1 MDCSAARSTDVDALL
16 AQIAALTAQVAE
28 QDARIAQEQAEKE
41 ALARK
46 LAQEAAESAELAR
59 KLAEETAKNAA
70 LEDAL
75 AAADDE
81 VRRITEIL
89 AMFKRRQFGPG
100 SEKLDPDQF
109 ELTLEDLEIA
119 LSRAETEV
127 EAALDKAGDGKQR
140 KRRRKNLGALPAHL
154 ERIELLVDIESK
166 SCPCCNGDLHVIGE
180 DASERLDVVPAQFRV
195 LVTRRRA
202 SWSTRASPPT
212 RWWPKWWSRNMPI
225 IVRSTVYVDINI
237 YGKMLRRG
245 LCCGG
250 SVSSQVSGDLR

>member
-195 LVTRRRA
+195 LVTRRPRYGCRGCDGA
-202 SWSTRASPPT
+202 GVIQAPAPSFVVDQGIPT
-212 RWWPKWWSRNMPI
+212 DAL
-225 IVRSTVYVDINI
+225 VA
-237 YGKMLRRG
+237 
-245 LCCGG
+245 
-250 SVSSQVSGDLR
+250 QVVVAKYADHCPLYRIC

>member
-1 MDCSAARSTDVDALL
+1 MDCSAARSTDVDALR

-28 QDARIAQEQAEKE
+28 QDARIAQERAEKE

-81 VRRITEIL
+81 ARRVTEIL

-109 ELTLEDLEIA
+109 ELTLEDL
-119 LSRAETEV
+119 LNV
-127 EAALDKAGDGKQR
+127 HK
-140 KRRRKNLGALPAHL
+140 
-154 ERIELLVDIESK
+154 
-166 SCPCCNGDLHVIGE
+166 
-180 DASERLDVVPAQFRV
+180 
-195 LVTRRRA
+195 
-202 SWSTRASPPT
+202 
-212 RWWPKWWSRNMPI
+212 
-225 IVRSTVYVDINI
+225 
-237 YGKMLRRG
+237 
-245 LCCGG
+245 
-250 SVSSQVSGDLR
+250 